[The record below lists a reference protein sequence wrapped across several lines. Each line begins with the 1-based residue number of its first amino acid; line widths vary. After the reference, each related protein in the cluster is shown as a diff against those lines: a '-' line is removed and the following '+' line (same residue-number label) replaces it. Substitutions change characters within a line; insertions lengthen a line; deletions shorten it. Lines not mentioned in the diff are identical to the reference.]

1 MATLLRVAFN
11 VMVLLVL
18 AGAMSYVIDKRVEHH
33 DD

>member
-1 MATLLRVAFN
+1 MATILRVAFN

-18 AGAMSYVIDKRVEHH
+18 AGAMSFAIDRSAGQH